1 MPTLLFF
8 DKEAAR
14 LIETVDLPTP
24 PFALATAIIFLIFLI
39 FPVCSLSSLMF
50 EFKI

>member
-39 FPVCSLSSLMF
+39 LPVC
-50 EFKI
+50 